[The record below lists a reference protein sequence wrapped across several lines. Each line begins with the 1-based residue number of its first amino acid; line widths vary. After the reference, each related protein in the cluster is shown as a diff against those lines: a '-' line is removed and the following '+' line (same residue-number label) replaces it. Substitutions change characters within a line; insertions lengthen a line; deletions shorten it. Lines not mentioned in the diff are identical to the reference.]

1 MAKEKIIMV
10 NFIVN
15 EDMTLKECVIDYND
29 TGLPSDMKLME
40 GIAKAILTNS
50 EMDKSLNEA
59 KKIIG

>member
-1 MAKEKIIMV
+1 MV